1 MKTWIYFLFLL
12 LFCGC
17 TADHNSDELS
27 RWKEYAENTL
37 IIRDDFGIPHI
48 YGKRDADAVF
58 GLLYAQCEDDFNRV
72 EYNYI
77 SAIGRL
83 AEIEGEGSLYEDLRA
98 NLFMTREEAIS
109 YYENSPEWLRNL
121 CNAFADG
128 VNYYLY
134 THPDIKPQLLTRFE
148 PWMAMYFT
156 EGSIGG
162 DLSKVPVGKIRD
174 FYEKIIAYEHK
185 VNNLQYSQT
194 YKWAEPAGSN
204 GIAISG
210 KLTESGNPLLLIN
223 PHTTFYFRGEVHVV
237 SEEGLNAYGAVTWG
251 QFFIYQGF
259 NEKTGWMHTSGYV
272 DVMDEFLET
281 VEEKDGKLV
290 YKYGDELRPVETLE
304 VTLKYKCD
312 VKIRE
317 KVFPI
322 YRTHHGPITHISGD
336 KWVSTAMMWNP
347 DKSLQ
352 QSYLRTKAQNQR
364 GMGKM
369 MKMCANSSNNT
380 TYADSDGNIAY
391 YHGNFVPKRDTIFDF
406 SKPVDGSDPAT
417 DWQGLHKSEETI
429 HVLNPSNGWIQ
440 NCNSTP
446 FLCCAECS
454 PEKSNY
460 PYYMATEPQNFRGV
474 NAINLLQGRDDFTL
488 DKLIELAY
496 DPYLPGFEKLIAGLI
511 EAYDKSSEKDSD
523 PEGPVNELR
532 KWELRTSGRSVAMSL
547 AHFYGTLY
555 LQKGE
560 IPDGLS
566 QMEAIN
572 YFGTGSPHEERLEIF
587 TEAVNKLKEDFGK
600 WDTPWGEIN
609 RFQRLDGRIY
619 PVFDDSQPS
628 LPVRLASGIW
638 GSLAAYGIDDKSPTR
653 RLYGNRG
660 NSFVA
665 VVEFGERVRAK
676 SVLVGGQSGDPDSPH
691 FLDQAQRYIDA
702 DFKDVAYYREDVE
715 RRAVKK
721 YHPGFQ

>member
-1 MKTWIYFLFLL
+1 MKTCIYFLFLL
-12 LFCGC
+12 LSCGC
-17 TADHNSDELS
+17 TADHNSDELN

-48 YGKRDADAVF
+48 YGKRDEDAVF
-58 GLLYAQCEDDFNRV
+58 GLLYAQCEDDFYRV
-72 EYNYI
+72 EHNYI

-83 AEIEGEGSLYEDLRA
+83 AEIEGEEFLYEDLRA

-109 YYENSPEWLRNL
+109 YYENSPKWLRNL

-134 THPDIKPQLLTRFE
+134 THPDTKPRLLTRFE
-148 PWMAMYFT
+148 PWMAMYFS

-174 FYEKIIAYEHK
+174 FYEKITAYQHK
-185 VNNLQYSQT
+185 DNNLQYSQT
-194 YKWAEPAGSN
+194 FKWAEPSGSN

-210 KLTESGNPLLLIN
+210 ELTESGNTLLLIN
-223 PHTTFYFRGEVHVV
+223 PHTTFYFRGEAHVV

-259 NEKTGWMHTSGYV
+259 NEKTGWMHTSCYV
-272 DVMDEFLET
+272 DVIDEFLET
-281 VEEKDGKLV
+281 VEEREGKLV
-290 YKYGDELRPVETLE
+290 YKYGDELRPVETLG
-304 VTLKYKCD
+304 VTLKYKND
-312 VKIRE
+312 GEIRE

-322 YRTHHGPITHISGD
+322 YRTHHGPITHMSGD

-364 GMGKM
+364 EWGEM

-391 YHGNFVPKRDTIFDF
+391 YHGNFIPRRDTIFDF

-429 HVLNPSNGWIQ
+429 HILNPFNGWIQ

-474 NAINLLQGRDDFTL
+474 NAINLLKGRDDFTL
-488 DKLIELAY
+488 DKLVELAY
-496 DPYLPGFEKLIAGLI
+496 DSYLPGFEKLIAGLT
-511 EAYDKSSEKDSD
+511 EAYDKSPEKD
-523 PEGPVNELR
+523 PGLEGPVNELR
-532 KWELRTSGRSVAMSL
+532 KWDLRTSAKSVALSL

-572 YFGTGSPHEERLEIF
+572 YFGTESPHEERLDIF
-587 TEAVNKLKEDFGK
+587 TEAVEKIKADFGK

-609 RFQRLDGRIY
+609 RFQRLDGSIY
-619 PVFDDSQPS
+619 QMFDDSLPS
-628 LPVRLASGIW
+628 LPVRLASGTW
-638 GSLAAYGIDDKSPTR
+638 GSLAAYGIDNKSPTR
-653 RLYGNRG
+653 CLYGNRG

-715 RRAVKK
+715 KRAVKK
-721 YHPGFQ
+721 YHPGER